1 MQGRWRYLVVL
12 AGLLAMEL
20 VGLGL
25 FSKGFFP
32 YKKSI
37 PGFASPVDRPV
48 DMRRI
53 VQEAQAGSV
62 DMAPIGQEE
71 KAQKATAQYGRLVLM
86 VVDALRND
94 FVFGN
99 ESAMAYT
106 QSLLRTG
113 QAVGFT
119 ARAQAPTVTLPRIKA
134 LMTGTVPGFL
144 DAVLNIAESDS
155 SASLQHQ
162 DNLLWQLKTHGDKRI
177 NMFGDDTWLRL
188 FPGLFDRTDG
198 TSSFMV
204 TDTVEVDVNV
214 TRNVRPELE
223 RDGWGVTVLHYLGLD
238 HIGHLAGPRSALM
251 APKQREMDAVVED
264 IHAIIRQQDARR
276 QELDAAAKP
285 TLLVLLGDHAMNE
298 LGNHGGN
305 SQLETSTVLVFVGQ
319 GAAAQKAEQETA
331 QDMAQGTEKDDR
343 GRNALSTLLKKEV
356 AQVNLVPTLALLFGV
371 PIPKNSVGVP
381 LSELLAECADTE
393 RLYLLQ
399 TAATQLFGVV
409 RANDATVA
417 AVDAREVARG
427 RSQYAAA
434 RNCAHLSAD
443 SSLALQC
450 MFEVALTEHARAA
463 STSGGNASDA
473 AERAY
478 YAFMEQASTQLSQ
491 AFSGYD
497 VRAMGAGL
505 GVLGLAVAGLAA
517 LYQGAGEGLVHIKS
531 RRLVVRMAAAV
542 LWATYLV
549 SVLSSSLVEEEH
561 QFWYFWVQTLFALH
575 MATSGGAWRTLAQM
589 AVFRV
594 VRAWNQTGQQ
604 WAGEPGDVRQLLSA
618 PQHVHLLWLL
628 AAATVVLVS
637 ASAFRRHWHSRATLW
652 PRLWCVLVSYGSLCA
667 FAYHAERVQA
677 CQSLG
682 GLVGRL
688 CAAACSLVP
697 AEVAHMAQTVYLTT
711 LLQVVVS
718 GVTIFKARPDAVAA
732 VHMATSD
739 ALVGIMP
746 LLLLLSRP
754 QNFALFALFLAMRAL
769 LSPPSQ
775 DAAAHDF
782 REGVEL
788 HQQFALLRPP
798 RMLILLSLVHASFF
812 ALGNSNSLASLDLS
826 NAYAGVSRYSEAAVG
841 LLLFVA
847 NWAAPL
853 WWALATLADV
863 AAHAHVHRVTPQTL
877 ARRLA
882 GLTAAAHL
890 WQATA
895 LLAISV
901 VATLMRSHLFVWS
914 VFSPRYLY
922 QIAWFVPFYLI
933 CGTFV
938 PILWLSAVV
947 LLNRCKG
954 NALSVLA

>member
-1 MQGRWRYLVVL
+1 MQGRWRYLVGL

-37 PGFASPVDRPV
+37 PGFASPADRPV

-53 VQEAQAGSV
+53 VQEAQTGSV
-62 DMAPIGQEE
+62 DMARIEQEE
-71 KAQKATAQYGRLVLM
+71 EAQTATAQYGRLVLM

-99 ESAMAYT
+99 ESAMSYT

-204 TDTVEVDVNV
+204 TDTVEVDLNV

-251 APKQREMDAVVED
+251 APKQREMDAVVAD

-276 QELDAAAKP
+276 KELDSAAKP
-285 TLLVLLGDHAMNE
+285 TLL
-298 LGNHGGN
+298 
-305 SQLETSTVLVFVGQ
+305 
-319 GAAAQKAEQETA
+319 
-331 QDMAQGTEKDDR
+331 
-343 GRNALSTLLKKEV
+343 
-356 AQVNLVPTLALLFGV
+356 
-371 PIPKNSVGVP
+371 
-381 LSELLAECADTE
+381 
-393 RLYLLQ
+393 
-399 TAATQLFGVV
+399 
-409 RANDATVA
+409 
-417 AVDAREVARG
+417 VARG

-434 RNCAHLSAD
+434 QDCAHLSTD
-443 SSLALQC
+443 SSLTLQC
-450 MFEVALTEHARAA
+450 MFEVALAEHARVA
-463 STSGGNASDA
+463 SISGGNASEA

-478 YAFMEQASTQLSQ
+478 YAFMEQASAQLSQ

-505 GVLGLAVAGLAA
+505 GVLSLAVVGLAA
-517 LYQGAGEGLVHIKS
+517 LYQGAGAGLVHMKS
-531 RRLVVRMAAAV
+531 RQLVVRAAAAA
-542 LWATYLV
+542 LWVTYLV
-549 SVLSSSLVEEEH
+549 AALSSSLVEEEH
-561 QFWYFWVQTLFALH
+561 QFWYFWVQTLLALRI
-575 MATSGGAWRTLAQM
+575 ATSGGTWRTLAQM

-604 WAGEPGDVRQLLSA
+604 WSGEPGDVRQLLSA
-618 PQHVHLLWLL
+618 PQHVRLLWFL
-628 AAATVVLVS
+628 AATTVVLVS

-652 PRLWCVLVSYGSLCA
+652 TRLWCVLVGYGCLCA

-682 GLVGRL
+682 GLGGRL
-688 CAAACSLVP
+688 CAATCSLVP
-697 AEVAHMAQTVYLTT
+697 VEVARMAQTVYLTT

-718 GVTIFKARPDAVAA
+718 GVIIFKARPDAVTA

-754 QNFALFALFLAMRAL
+754 QNFALFTLFLAMRAL
-769 LSPPSQ
+769 FSPPSQ
-775 DAAAHDF
+775 DAAAYVF

-788 HQQFALLRPP
+788 HQQYALLRPP
-798 RMLILLSLVHASFF
+798 RMLILFSLVHASFF

-863 AAHAHVHRVTPQTL
+863 AAHAHAHRVTPQAL

-882 GLTAAAHL
+882 GLAAAAHL

-895 LLAISV
+895 LLIISI
-901 VATLMRSHLFVWS
+901 VATLMRAHLFVWS

-933 CGTFV
+933 CGTLV
-938 PILWLSAVV
+938 PVLWLSAVV
-947 LLNRCKG
+947 VLTRCKR
-954 NALSVLA
+954 NTPSVLS